1 MKFAPTAREFA
12 LWAIVASFVYEIV
25 RFNFIS
31 TELLAATLAVG
42 GLNSLADVVAGLKK
56 LQPDPVKEGINPAKD

>member
-1 MKFAPTAREFA
+1 MKFVPTAREFA
-12 LWAIVASFVYEIV
+12 LWAIVASFVYEII

-42 GLNSLADVVAGLKK
+42 GLNSVVDVVAGLKK
-56 LQPDPVKEGINPAKD
+56 LNPEPVEEPTKD